1 MNTIYIFAQNQTPIM
16 KSIFFSISFLFLVST
31 LFAQEQPEE
40 KVIKVEIVKDS
51 SFEAADSFGDKEL
64 RINFLTCLSSRIWLL

>member
-1 MNTIYIFAQNQTPIM
+1 M

-51 SFEAADSFGDKEL
+51 SFEAADSFGDNEL
-64 RINFLTCLSSRIWLL
+64 RINFF